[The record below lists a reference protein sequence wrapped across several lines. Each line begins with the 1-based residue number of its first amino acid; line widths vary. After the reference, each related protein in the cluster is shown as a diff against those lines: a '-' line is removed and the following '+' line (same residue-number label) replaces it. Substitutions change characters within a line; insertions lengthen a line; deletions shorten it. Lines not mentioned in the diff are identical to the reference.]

1 MAGLAAA
8 WRLAEAGVAVT
19 VYERLELA
27 GGRLRTEEVDG
38 GRADVVVQLLAS
50 HYTETLRLA
59 RAAGVG
65 ELLVRASGRDA
76 LWRRGRAHP
85 IAYGSAASMARSSA
99 LPLGLKARL
108 ATRYLPF
115 LRRHAGVLDP
125 NEPARA
131 RGLGGGESVS
141 AWGLR
146 ELGTDFVELL
156 AYPLLAAYYGLTP
169 EETGSALYHALA
181 HAALDV
187 RLYAV
192 AGGMARLADGV
203 ARALE
208 ARGVV
213 LRAGSVVEHVATSLD
228 GVRLSGSVD
237 TRHDAV
243 VLALPPGAAA
253 SLAGLAPELV
263 TWLRA
268 VQVKPVTTVALALDR
283 PSPGDGWFGLS
294 FPRAEPPGRVLA
306 AVCAQERKAPGL
318 VPEGRGMLVAF
329 LSPAVA
335 ERAAAAPAGAVVD
348 GVLEALERAY
358 PRLREHVT
366 RARVTRV
373 SAGTTVFGP
382 GHFAHVARL
391 DPAWLGPGLALAG
404 DYLVAP
410 TVEGAVRSGLAAA
423 ERVAAGPR

>member
-237 TRHDAV
+237 ARHDAV

-268 VQVKPVTTVALALDR
+268 VRVKPVTTVALRSTVL
-283 PSPGDGWFGLS
+283 
-294 FPRAEPPGRVLA
+294 PRATAGSASPSRGRSRPV
-306 AVCAQERKAPGL
+306 VCWRRSVPRSARRRDWCRRGGACWWRSSRRPWRSGRRRRPRARWWTAYWRHWSER
-318 VPEGRGMLVAF
+318 
-329 LSPAVA
+329 
-335 ERAAAAPAGAVVD
+335 
-348 GVLEALERAY
+348 
-358 PRLREHVT
+358 T
-366 RARVTRV
+366 RACAST
-373 SAGTTVFGP
+373 
-382 GHFAHVARL
+382 
-391 DPAWLGPGLALAG
+391 
-404 DYLVAP
+404 
-410 TVEGAVRSGLAAA
+410 
-423 ERVAAGPR
+423 

>member
-8 WRLAEAGVAVT
+8 WRLAQAGVAVT
-19 VYERLELA
+19 VYERLERV

-59 RAAGVG
+59 RLAGAG
-65 ELLVRASGRDA
+65 DLLVRASGRDA
-76 LWRRGRAHP
+76 LWRRGRPHP
-85 IAYGSAASMARSSA
+85 ITYGSAASMARSSA

-115 LRRHAGVLDP
+115 LRRRAGALDA
-125 NEPARA
+125 NAPARA
-131 RGLGGGESVS
+131 SALGAGESV
-141 AWGLR
+141 AGWGLR
-146 ELGTDFVELL
+146 ELGPEFVELL

-169 EETGSALYHALA
+169 EETGSGVYHALA

-192 AGGMARLADGV
+192 AGGMARLAAGV
-203 ARALE
+203 ARALA

-213 LRAGSVVEHVATSLD
+213 LRLGAAVEGVVAAAD
-228 GVRLSGSVD
+228 GVQVTGPIEA
-237 TRHDAV
+237 RHDAV
-243 VLALPPGAAA
+243 VVALPPAAA
-253 SLAGLAPELV
+253 AALAGLAPELV
-263 TWLRA
+263 AWLRE
-268 VQVKPVTTVALALDR
+268 VRVKPVTTVALALDR
-283 PSPGDGWFGLS
+283 PSPGEGWFGLS
-294 FPRAEPPGRVLA
+294 FPRAEPPGRALA
-306 AVCAQERKAPGL
+306 AICAQERKAPGL
-318 VPEGRGMLVAF
+318 VPAGRGLLVAYPA
-329 LSPAVA
+329 PAVA

-348 GVLEALERAY
+348 GVLEALGRAY
-358 PRLREHVT
+358 PQLREHVT
-366 RARVTRV
+366 RARVNRV

-391 DPAWLGPGLALAG
+391 DPGWLGPRLALAG

-423 ERVAAGPR
+423 QRVGGVPG